1 MCYSKDRTMIKLVVG
16 NWKMNGKL
24 DDMPLVQTIADT
36 ANHLKE
42 KIDVVLCVPAAF
54 IQSFAQNNTVCIGG
68 QNCHYLKTGAY
79 TGEISADMLKNV
91 GASHVIVGHSER
103 RIDCYETDK
112 IVSQKANAA
121 FAALLEPIICVGET
135 HEQYTQG
142 ISAKIVAEQIKNSV
156 PKTDKPFAIGYE
168 PIWAIGTGLI
178 PHLDEIANIHQV
190 IRDTLQTLLGKQ
202 SASKVRILYG
212 GSVKPNNAHD
222 IAHIKN
228 VDGALVGGA
237 SLSADDF
244 IGIINAFAK

>member
-1 MCYSKDRTMIKLVVG
+1 MVKLVAG
-16 NWKMNGKL
+16 NWKMNGCL
-24 DDMPLVQTIADT
+24 DDISLVQTVANAADK
-36 ANHLKE
+36 LID
-42 KIDVVLCVPAAF
+42 KIDVVLCVPAVF
-54 IQSFAQNNTVCIGG
+54 VQNFVQKKALYIGG

-79 TGEISADMLKNV
+79 TGEISADMLRNV
-91 GASHVIVGHSER
+91 GANYVIVGHSER
-103 RIDCYETDK
+103 RVDCYETDK
-112 IVSQKANAA
+112 IVHAKANAA
-121 FAALLEPIICVGET
+121 FAARLEPIICVGET
-135 HEQYTQG
+135 HEQYTQA

-212 GSVKPNNAHD
+212 GSVKPSNAYD
-222 IAHIKN
+222 IAKIPN

-237 SLSADDF
+237 SLNADDF
-244 IGIINAFAK
+244 IQIMTAFADYKPE